1 MEVSGLSPEAQQPK
15 SSKKINKQKQENEP
29 ELTKS
34 HINLITW
41 TFFSSFMRKLALDK
55 NIEFIF
61 AEQQG
66 VLDSASISKNFPN
79 NLPVPQTLAKP
90 RTFPKA
96 GFI

>member
-1 MEVSGLSPEAQQPK
+1 
-15 SSKKINKQKQENEP
+15 
-29 ELTKS
+29 
-34 HINLITW
+34 
-41 TFFSSFMRKLALDK
+41 MRKLALDK
-55 NIEFIF
+55 NIEFIS